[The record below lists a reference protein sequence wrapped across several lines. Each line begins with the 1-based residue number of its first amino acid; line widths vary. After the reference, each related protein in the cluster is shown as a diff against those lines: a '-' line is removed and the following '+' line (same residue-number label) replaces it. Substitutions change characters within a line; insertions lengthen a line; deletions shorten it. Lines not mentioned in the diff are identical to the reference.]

1 MDGQEPAD
9 TGIHDE
15 DKVLG
20 ESVQSDGKG
29 TFRYQ
34 AKQVFLTYSQA
45 DGLLRSDL
53 ISALQ
58 ELGYHKI
65 FGGEE
70 QHRDGGRHYHILAE
84 YSGEKKRF
92 ETRNCRFWDVKEHH
106 PNVRHVK
113 NWDRCFAYCAKG
125 GNIFTIGDVDP
136 VLAGGSIKGF
146 SGRKR
151 DCEELIRHVK
161 AKFIRSPFPIA
172 LPYEKQNEPFFSIAE
187 PRYWHRQRCLYVF
200 GKAGTGKS
208 TYFEEK
214 LAGRSHYVAGDGDL
228 SFDTYSGE
236 LCVLYDD
243 RLPTLLQLIS
253 VLNYSTER
261 RPCPG
266 RQRYVQRFF
275 EANQARFVIIIYN
288 RRVAW
293 DMFCTCSAACTCP
306 GCSRT
311 IYFDWDKHYDF
322 SMIKSLN
329 KRIDFC

>member
-1 MDGQEPAD
+1 MDGQEPAGAGGD
-9 TGIHDE
+9 DE

-20 ESVQSDGKG
+20 ESVISDGEAK
-29 TFRYQ
+29 FRYQ

-45 DGLLRSDL
+45 DRLDRATL
-53 ISALQ
+53 IRALQ
-58 ELGYHKI
+58 DLGYHKL

-70 QHRDGGRHYHILAE
+70 LHRNGGRHYHILAE
-84 YSGEKKRF
+84 YNGEQKRF
-92 ETRNCRFWDVKEHH
+92 DTRNCRFWDVEGHH

-113 NWDRCFAYCAKG
+113 NWDRCYAYCAKG
-125 GNIFTIGDVDP
+125 GNVFTIGDVDP
-136 VLAGGSIKGF
+136 VLAGGKIQGF
-146 SGRKR
+146 SARKR
-151 DCEELIRHVK
+151 DCEELIRHTA
-161 AKFIRSPFPIA
+161 AKFVRSPFPIA
-172 LPYEKQNEPFFSIAE
+172 MPYEKQNDVFSIAQ

-200 GKAGTGKS
+200 GTAGTGKS
-208 TYFEEK
+208 TYFEK
-214 LAGRSHYVAGDGDL
+214 ILAGCSHYAAGDGEL
-228 SFDTYSGE
+228 SYDTYSGQ

-243 RLPTLLQLIS
+243 RLPKLCDLIS
-253 VLNYSTER
+253 CLNYSTER

-293 DMFCTCSAACTCP
+293 DMFCTCCAACTCP

-329 KRIDFC
+329 KRIDYC